1 MVQKGR
7 PAGEQPTPP
16 PAPKPRVSVSFEPA
30 DYDELVRIA
39 AEKRVSLAWVVRDAV
54 AAYIFRRGPLF
65 RQPPHTRPAPRP
77 PE

>member
-1 MVQKGR
+1 MVQGDR
-7 PAGEQPTPP
+7 EPARRETVR
-16 PAPKPRVSVSFEPA
+16 RVSVSFDAA
-30 DYDELVRIA
+30 DYEELQKIA

-65 RQPPHTRPAPRP
+65 RQPPHPRPARRT

>member
-1 MVQKGR
+1 MVQTSRGS
-7 PAGEQPTPP
+7 TPGS
-16 PAPKPRVSVSFEPA
+16 AVRRVSVSFDAA
-30 DYDELVRIA
+30 DYEELRKIA

-65 RQPPHTRPAPRP
+65 RQPPHSRPTRRT

>member
-1 MVQKGR
+1 MVQAGR
-7 PAGEQPTPP
+7 EGPRDTVR
-16 PAPKPRVSVSFEPA
+16 RVSVSFDAA
-30 DYDELVRIA
+30 DYEELRRIA

-65 RQPPHTRPAPRP
+65 RQPPQPRPARRT

>member
-1 MVQKGR
+1 R
-7 PAGEQPTPP
+7 AGGSRSETVR
-16 PAPKPRVSVSFEPA
+16 RVSVSFDAA
-30 DYDELVRIA
+30 DYEELRKIA

-65 RQPPHTRPAPRP
+65 RQPPHSRPARKS

>member
-1 MVQKGR
+1 MVQAGR
-7 PAGEQPTPP
+7 TPSRDTVR
-16 PAPKPRVSVSFEPA
+16 RVSVSFDAA
-30 DYDELVRIA
+30 DYEELRKIA

-65 RQPPHTRPAPRP
+65 RQPPHSRPARRT

>member
-1 MVQKGR
+1 MVHTR
-7 PAGEQPTPP
+7 AGGSRSETVR
-16 PAPKPRVSVSFEPA
+16 RVSVSFDAA
-30 DYDELVRIA
+30 DYEELRKIA

-65 RQPPHTRPAPRP
+65 RQPPHSRPARKS

>member
-1 MVQKGR
+1 MVQKG
-7 PAGEQPTPP
+7 PADS
-16 PAPKPRVSVSFEPA
+16 PAPGRAVRRVSVSFDPA
-30 DYDELVRIA
+30 DYDELTRIA

-65 RQPPHTRPAPRP
+65 RQPPGARPAPGD

>member
-1 MVQKGR
+1 MVQAGR
-7 PAGEQPTPP
+7 TPSRDTVR
-16 PAPKPRVSVSFEPA
+16 RVSVSFDAA
-30 DYDELVRIA
+30 DYEELRKIA

-65 RQPPHTRPAPRP
+65 RQPPHSRPARGT

>member
-1 MVQKGR
+1 MVQSPGGGGSTAR
-7 PAGEQPTPP
+7 RAVR
-16 PAPKPRVSVSFEPA
+16 RVSVSFDPA

-65 RQPPHTRPAPRP
+65 RQPPSARPSRRD

>member
-1 MVQKGR
+1 MVQTGQGQSR
-7 PAGEQPTPP
+7 HETVR
-16 PAPKPRVSVSFEPA
+16 RVSVSFDAA
-30 DYDELVRIA
+30 DYEELRKIA

-65 RQPPHTRPAPRP
+65 RQPPHPRPAPRT

>member
-1 MVQKGR
+1 MVQTEGR
-7 PAGEQPTPP
+7 SSPSPDIR
-16 PAPKPRVSVSFEPA
+16 RVSVSFDAA
-30 DYDELVRIA
+30 DYEELRQIA

-65 RQPPHTRPAPRP
+65 RQPPHSRPARRT

>member
-1 MVQKGR
+1 MVQAGR
-7 PAGEQPTPP
+7 GRSPRDAVR
-16 PAPKPRVSVSFEPA
+16 RVSVSFDAA
-30 DYDELVRIA
+30 DYEELRKIA

-65 RQPPHTRPAPRP
+65 RQPPHSRPARRT

>member
-1 MVQKGR
+1 MVQAAR
-7 PAGEQPTPP
+7 
-16 PAPKPRVSVSFEPA
+16 APSRDPVRRVSVSFDAA
-30 DYDELVRIA
+30 DYEELRKIA

-65 RQPPHTRPAPRP
+65 RQPPHSRPARRT

>member
-1 MVQKGR
+1 MVQADR
-7 PAGEQPTPP
+7 ERSQHTVR
-16 PAPKPRVSVSFEPA
+16 RVSVSFDAA
-30 DYDELVRIA
+30 DYEELRKIA

-65 RQPPHTRPAPRP
+65 RQPPHSRPARRT

>member
-1 MVQKGR
+1 MVQTDEGR
-7 PAGEQPTPP
+7 RRSAGVR
-16 PAPKPRVSVSFEPA
+16 RVSVSFDPA

-65 RQPPHTRPAPRP
+65 RQPPHTRPGRRT

>member
-1 MVQKGR
+1 MVQTR
-7 PAGEQPTPP
+7 GESSPGSTVR
-16 PAPKPRVSVSFEPA
+16 RVSVSFDAA
-30 DYDELVRIA
+30 DYEELRKIA

-65 RQPPHTRPAPRP
+65 RQPPHSRPARRA

>member
-1 MVQKGR
+1 MVQTKGGPSR
-7 PAGEQPTPP
+7 GPDVR
-16 PAPKPRVSVSFEPA
+16 RVSVSFDAA
-30 DYDELVRIA
+30 DYEELRKIA

-65 RQPPHTRPAPRP
+65 RQPPHPRPARRT

>member
-1 MVQKGR
+1 MVQADR
-7 PAGEQPTPP
+7 ERSQHTVR
-16 PAPKPRVSVSFEPA
+16 RVSVSFDAA
-30 DYDELVRIA
+30 DYEELRKIA

-65 RQPPHTRPAPRP
+65 RQPPPSRPARRT

>member
-1 MVQKGR
+1 MVQTEGTSSR
-7 PAGEQPTPP
+7 SPDIR
-16 PAPKPRVSVSFEPA
+16 RVSVSFDAA
-30 DYDELVRIA
+30 DYEELRKIA

-65 RQPPHTRPAPRP
+65 RQPPHSRPARRT

>member
-1 MVQKGR
+1 MVQ
-7 PAGEQPTPP
+7 AGQGHSPRD
-16 PAPKPRVSVSFEPA
+16 AVRRVSVSFDAA
-30 DYDELVRIA
+30 DYEELRKIA

-65 RQPPHTRPAPRP
+65 RQPPHSRPTRRT

>member
-1 MVQKGR
+1 MVQEGKDSSR
-7 PAGEQPTPP
+7 DAVR
-16 PAPKPRVSVSFEPA
+16 RVSVSFDAA
-30 DYDELVRIA
+30 DYEELRRIA

-65 RQPPHTRPAPRP
+65 RQPAHSRPARRA

>member
-1 MVQKGR
+1 MVQ
-7 PAGEQPTPP
+7 AGKERSGD
-16 PAPKPRVSVSFEPA
+16 AVRRVSVSFDAA
-30 DYDELVRIA
+30 DYEELRKIA

-65 RQPPHTRPAPRP
+65 RQPPASRPARRT

>member
-1 MVQKGR
+1 MVQSGR
-7 PAGEQPTPP
+7 EHSRRETVR
-16 PAPKPRVSVSFEPA
+16 RVSVSFDAA
-30 DYDELVRIA
+30 DYEELRKIA

-65 RQPPHTRPAPRP
+65 RQPPHPRPARRT